1 MTSRSLGHRAPL
13 LWLVLPLMAGLAAGK
28 AGDFLPVPWLLA
40 GAALASALGIAAG
53 WRGWRWIWAAALTV
67 AMMFA
72 GAASYALHRPRLA
85 VWDTLPPRE
94 VRLTL
99 KIDRGFASADARKCS
114 GLAIIVRADAPVQ
127 ELRDQRLYFSLALR
141 RGEARP
147 LRGAV
152 IRAVGVLATLPRD
165 PPVNTF
171 DGYLAGAGINFR
183 LSRGRVL
190 AGERPASAYAQ
201 FCART
206 LARFSALLG
215 AGVEAKRPALVGVL
229 RAMLLGQQHELG
241 DGQKTLF
248 RQSGTMHVF
257 SISGLHIAVI
267 AASLQ
272 ALLSLL
278 RLPRIAKVPIGL
290 VALWLY
296 VDITGGAPSAVRAFV
311 MVAFVQV
318 SLVLRVHRNPLSALT
333 ASALVVLLVNPLDLF
348 SASFQMSYGIVAALL
363 VLGLPLADRWQ
374 AAGQL
379 FRDLPPVS
387 WTWHQRWR
395 DALWRTVIASLGIG
409 LASALVGAVTGVQFF
424 NLFTP
429 GALLA
434 NLWVIPASTLV
445 ILLGLVS
452 LLSGLAGFAAGSAL
466 ANHAAVLVLW
476 AVDRGVQGNLR
487 LPGMWFAANYRAP
500 WIGAAAL
507 AGLLAVMFAG
517 YARGWQGWSRG
528 FWPPFAVVALTLI
541 LGVSYG

>member
-13 LWLVLPLMAGLAAGK
+13 LWLVLPLMAGLAAAK

-40 GAALASALGIAAG
+40 GAALASALGIIAG
-53 WRGWRWIWAAALTV
+53 WRGWIKSWAAALVV
-67 AMMFA
+67 AMLLA
-72 GAASYALHRPRLA
+72 GAASYALYRPRLTA
-85 VWDTLPPRE
+85 WDALPPRE
-94 VRLTL
+94 ARLGL
-99 KIDRGFASADARKCS
+99 RIDRIFSQADARKSS
-114 GLAIIVRADAPVQ
+114 GVATVVRADAPVQ
-127 ELRDQRLYFSLALR
+127 ELHDQRLYFSLALR
-141 RGEARP
+141 KGELPP

-152 IRAVGVLATLPRD
+152 IKAVGVLATLPRD
-165 PPVNTF
+165 PPANTF
-171 DGYLAGAGINFR
+171 DGYLASAGTNFR
-183 LSRGRVL
+183 LTRGRVL
-190 AGERPASAYAQ
+190 AVERPAPAYSR
-201 FCART
+201 FCARA

-215 AGVEAKRPALVGVL
+215 LGVESKRPGLVGVL

-241 DGQKTLF
+241 DEQKTLF

-267 AASLQ
+267 SAGLQ

-278 RLPRIAKVPIGL
+278 RLPKVMALLIGL

-311 MVAFVQV
+311 MVAFVQM
-318 SLVLRVHRNPLSALT
+318 SFVLKVPRNPLSALT

-374 AAGQL
+374 AAGEL

-387 WTWHQRWR
+387 WAWHHRWR
-395 DALWRTVIASLGIG
+395 DALWRSVIASLGIG
-409 LASALVGAVTGVQFF
+409 LASSLVGAVTGVQFF

-452 LLSGLAGFAAGSAL
+452 LLSGLAGFTAGGVL

-476 AVDRGVQGNLR
+476 AVAHGVRGNLR
-487 LPGMWFAANYRAP
+487 LPGMWVAANFRAP
-500 WIGAAAL
+500 WIGGAAL
-507 AGLLAVMFAG
+507 TALLAVMLAG
-517 YARGWQGWSRG
+517 YAQGWRGWSRG

>member
-40 GAALASALGIAAG
+40 GAAISSTLGIVAG
-53 WRGWRWIWAAALTV
+53 WRGWRWTWAAALAV
-67 AMMFA
+67 AMIFA

-85 VWDTLPPRE
+85 AWDTLPPRE

-99 KIDRGFASADARKCS
+99 KIERGFASADARKCS
-114 GLAIIVRADAPVQ
+114 GLAIVVRADAPVQ

-141 RGEARP
+141 RGEAPP

-152 IRAVGVLATLPRD
+152 IQTVGVLATLPRD
-165 PPVNTF
+165 PPANTF
-171 DGYLAGAGINFR
+171 DGYLASAGINFR
-183 LSRGRVL
+183 LTRGRVL
-190 AGERPASAYAQ
+190 AEERPAPAYSR
-201 FCART
+201 FCARA
-206 LARFSALLG
+206 LERFSALLG
-215 AGVEAKRPALVGVL
+215 TGVEAKRPAQVGVL

-241 DGQKTLF
+241 DDQKTLF

-267 AASLQ
+267 SAGLQ

-278 RLPRIAKVPIGL
+278 RLQRVVTVLIGL

-296 VDITGGAPSAVRAFV
+296 VDITGAAPSAVRAFV

-318 SLVLRVHRNPLSALT
+318 SFVLRVPRNPLSALT
-333 ASALVVLLVNPLDLF
+333 ASALVVLMVNPLDLF

-374 AAGQL
+374 AAGAL
-379 FRDLPPVS
+379 FRDLPPIS
-387 WTWHQRWR
+387 WAWHHRWR
-395 DALWRTVIASLGIG
+395 DALWRSLIASLGIG
-409 LASALVGAVTGVQFF
+409 LASSLVGALTGVQFF
-424 NLFTP
+424 NLLTP

-452 LLSGLAGFAAGSAL
+452 LLSGLAGLTAGSVL

-487 LPGMWFAANYRAP
+487 LPGMWFAANFRAP
-500 WIGAAAL
+500 WIGGAAL
-507 AGLLAVMFAG
+507 AALLAVMLAG
-517 YARGWQGWSRG
+517 YAQGWRGWSRG
-528 FWPPFAVVALTLI
+528 FWPPVAVVALTLI